1 MPYAFHL
8 EIATDRSVQLKRA
21 IPRDGSCAHRERKGA
36 LRQIGVGK
44 KTRRKRGRG
53 GERKPVEE
61 RENVDQP
68 ELKIYRERKAMTPC
82 PFWPTL
88 PASDAFILENAPRTF
103 YRNLER
109 INMERPLELE
119 AEL

>member
-1 MPYAFHL
+1 
-8 EIATDRSVQLKRA
+8 
-21 IPRDGSCAHRERKGA
+21 
-36 LRQIGVGK
+36 
-44 KTRRKRGRG
+44 
-53 GERKPVEE
+53 
-61 RENVDQP
+61 
-68 ELKIYRERKAMTPC
+68 MTPC

>member
-1 MPYAFHL
+1 
-8 EIATDRSVQLKRA
+8 
-21 IPRDGSCAHRERKGA
+21 
-36 LRQIGVGK
+36 
-44 KTRRKRGRG
+44 
-53 GERKPVEE
+53 
-61 RENVDQP
+61 
-68 ELKIYRERKAMTPC
+68 MTPC

-88 PASDAFILENAPRTF
+88 PVSDAFILENAPRTF